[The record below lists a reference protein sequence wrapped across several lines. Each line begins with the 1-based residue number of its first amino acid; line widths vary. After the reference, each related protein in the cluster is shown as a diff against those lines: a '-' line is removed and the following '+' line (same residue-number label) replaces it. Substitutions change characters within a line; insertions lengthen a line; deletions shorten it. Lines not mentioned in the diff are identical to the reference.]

1 MSPPLLSTDANVA
14 EILSCSLCTYS
25 DVCLIPQAG
34 IIVRTYRTRTGGPL
48 MQVLDWAL
56 RHSID
61 LGPHRRD
68 DSEMSAPDDNDESDG
83 ETETE
88 SMMEEEEEGHQ
99 DLISGMDVNDEG
111 TLLVSCS
118 IDGTIRVWDV
128 LVTEFGGDACQRD
141 SKGKGKKGN
150 AAKEGQEFLE
160 KVDKFGCP
168 LRARRLLTGHVG
180 WVNAVA
186 VEDTTVV
193 SGGSDHTVRIWDALS
208 GTLLR
213 LIPDLFTTRD
223 LDLGVFSVAIRKPL
237 CSTSTTN
244 ESGIIAV
251 GTVIEGY
258 QLFSLS
264 TGDLIMELDE
274 PLTSR
279 QHTEFETETYQQYAA
294 KVVITETVIVTNS
307 KLRGMLCVW
316 CRRTGELLYRI
327 RICPT
332 PLGKGS
338 VENQRKRRRMVS
350 CSLSESSRI
359 SSKPRRVQGDGE
371 DEDEEEEV
379 ETIHTFKVNK
389 SGSMLM
395 CTLCDGRV
403 ALFEFGRSRRS
414 ATEKEVVVSMLDC
427 FDSRLRS
434 ASDFG
439 GVAVVGEDGDDV
451 QQHIG
456 HDQEQEHPP
465 ASSATGV
472 ATVESIVHDE
482 QEGGEGE
489 GACGGGGALAWIWSR
504 DRRGDQ
510 RVVLV

>member
-1 MSPPLLSTDANVA
+1 MDQPHLSLDSMHRGEASTTTSTNGHKQQQQQLQQKHACSSTTNNTARMSPPLLSTDANVA

-56 RHSID
+56 QHSID

-68 DSEMSAPDDNDESDG
+68 DSEMSDPDADDGSDG

-88 SMMEEEEEGHQ
+88 PVMEEEEEGHQ

-128 LVTEFGGDACQRD
+128 LVAEFGDAYQRD

-160 KVDKFGCP
+160 KMDKFGCP
-168 LRARRLLTGHVG
+168 VRARRLLTGHVG
-180 WVNAVA
+180 WVN
-186 VEDTTVV
+186 VV

-208 GTLLR
+208 GTLLH
-213 LIPDLFTTRD
+213 LISDLFTTRD
-223 LDLGVFSVAIRKPL
+223 LDLGVFSVAIRKPP
-237 CSTSTTN
+237 CSTPTTN

-294 KVVITETVIVTNS
+294 KVAITETVIVTNS
-307 KLRGMLCVW
+307 KLRGMF
-316 CRRTGELLYRI
+316 RI
-327 RICPT
+327 A
-332 PLGKGS
+332 
-338 VENQRKRRRMVS
+338 
-350 CSLSESSRI
+350 
-359 SSKPRRVQGDGE
+359 SKPRRVQGDEE
-371 DEDEEEEV
+371 DEDEEEEEV

-403 ALFEFGRSRRS
+403 ALFEFGRSRKS

-434 ASDFG
+434 ASGFG
-439 GVAVVGEDGDDV
+439 GVTVVGEDGDDV

-472 ATVESIVHDE
+472 ATVESIVQDE

-489 GACGGGGALAWIWSR
+489 DACSGGGALAWIWSR